1 MILHS
6 SPLPASA
13 SAERRLC
20 FELVYHHTVTYAL
33 VFDVF
38 TGCSK
43 KRSPDS
49 TVYVHTVTGL
59 CSQFNIVRVY
69 GHQCAKANRV
79 TYTWAHHHW
88 RIPHLVSEPLVKR
101 CEERQRPVWAGR
113 LDISL
118 GSSQAQVNAK
128 TCCRRERQQ
137 SALPNGG

>member
-1 MILHS
+1 MILHPS
-6 SPLPASA
+6 LLPASA
-13 SAERRLC
+13 SAERRSC
-20 FELVYHHTVTYAL
+20 SEVVYHRTVTYAL
-33 VFDVF
+33 VFDIF
-38 TGCSK
+38 PGCST
-43 KRSPDS
+43 KRSPEA
-49 TVYVHTVTGL
+49 TVYVNTVTGL
-59 CSQFNIVRVY
+59 CSQFDVVRVY

-79 TYTWAHHHW
+79 AYTWAHHHW

-128 TCCRRERQQ
+128 TRRRRERQQ